1 MDPFLVF
8 VSFLELILTVV
19 MAVLVVYVT
28 LRAMIRT
35 NTDFDSDREILKGN
49 VAVGLLVAA
58 LLLASANIMHQAF
71 KPVADTVHL
80 YLTSPLIE
88 KTQHWKLFMYAL
100 GNLVLAYLIVVGTLS
115 ISLRLFGKLA
125 KTKNTRP
132 GLELKRGNIAIGV
145 ILSSF
150 VLIVSL
156 FVGEGVSALSKAL
169 VPQPDVGHMEIMR

>member
-1 MDPFLVF
+1 MDTTLVL
-8 VSFLELILTVV
+8 VSVLELILAVV
-19 MAVLVVYVT
+19 MAVLVVYLT

-49 VAVGLLVAA
+49 VGVGLLVAA

-80 YLTSPLIE
+80 YLTSPLVE
-88 KTQHWKLFMYAL
+88 KTQQWKLLLYAL
-100 GNLVLAYLIVVGTLS
+100 GNLTLAYFIVVGTLS
-115 ISLRLFGKLA
+115 ISLRLFGRLA

-132 GLELKRGNIAIGV
+132 GLELQKGNVAIGV

-169 VPQPDVGHMEIMR
+169 IPQPDVGRMEIMQ